1 MNDFTF
7 RPLGAD
13 WLDDGKDTYECCLFR
28 STYTRTLSDLRR
40 ELDMLGVSE
49 AVIELALTDPEIR
62 RDGLPR
68 ADARPRSPRVRLS
81 FDHPSLGQL
90 QYPCDTY
97 GRYQDNLR
105 AIAKTL
111 EAQRAMDRYGATRLN
126 QQYAGWKALPS
137 GGSIEQAMTV
147 EDAAAF
153 IETLVGSAATLI
165 IEQSNYYQH
174 SYRRAA
180 LAAHPDTG
188 GDEDQ
193 FKQLQEAKR
202 VLHEHHGLAA

>member
-13 WLDDGKDTYECCLFR
+13 WLDDGKDTYESCLFR
-28 STYTRTLSDLRR
+28 STYTRTLYDLRR

-49 AVIELALTDPEIR
+49 AVIELYLTDHEIR

-68 ADARPRSPRVRLS
+68 ADARPTSPRVRLS
-81 FDHPSLGQL
+81 FNHPALGQL

-97 GRYQDNLR
+97 SDYRDNLR

-137 GGSIEQAMTV
+137 GGSLQQAMTV

-153 IETLVGSAATLI
+153 IAELVGSTKGMI
-165 IEQSNYYQH
+165 IEKPSYYQF

-180 LAAHPDTG
+180 LATHPDTG

-202 VLHEHHGLAA
+202 VLHKHHGLAA